1 MTAKPIQISLTDHK
15 TVSGLLQVPR
25 RASASY
31 VLAHGAGAGMA
42 HPFMTAVA
50 DGLAD
55 RGIATLRFQ
64 FPYMERGSSVPDRPH
79 LAQRQS
85 GPPCRPRRT
94 WSRASLAGGKS
105 FGGRM
110 TSQAQAEASLPGVT
124 GLILLGFPLHAIGNP
139 SNERAAHL
147 SKVGIPMLFLQGS
160 RDALAEIPI
169 LTQ

>member
-1 MTAKPIQISLTDHK
+1 
-15 TVSGLLQVPR
+15 
-25 RASASY
+25 
-31 VLAHGAGAGMA
+31 
-42 HPFMTAVA
+42 
-50 DGLAD
+50 
-55 RGIATLRFQ
+55 
-64 FPYMERGSSVPDRPH
+64 
-79 LAQRQS
+79 
-85 GPPCRPRRT
+85 
-94 WSRASLAGGKS
+94 
-105 FGGRM
+105 M